1 MSTILKEAEAIAG
14 LPEVAAAR
22 PAAPSAD
29 SGAKP
34 QPVALEVS
42 VTVNGAR
49 TVEGSEKRE
58 PFAEST
64 KTVLVFGNGAVIRL
78 QASVAPGQLLFLT
91 NEKTKKEVVCQ
102 VVKSKNYR
110 NISGYVELEFTEVV
124 VGFWGMRFPGD
135 RLAPQSGTP
144 NAVQATQ
151 ASGSPM
157 APQIAAMPAPVAS
170 VAPIEAKVSAPV
182 IAPSAEKPATIPAP
196 TKPVPSAA
204 ASSPAVPSAPASN
217 APAIPAA
224 PIVPLVVKTDFSVS
238 SSAPKSA
245 LPLNG
250 TLSLPR
256 AAEAKP
262 TAPAPVA
269 TAPKVP
275 APAAPTTP
283 VAPVT
288 PIAPAAPVAAT
299 PKAPAPVV
307 APPISPAVPVAAIPT
322 NSTTAT
328 SEAAKSGTDFSADSL
343 RAENARLQE
352 QLAALL
358 NPQKNN
364 AAPAPVTSVPAS
376 STPAAAN
383 AKPPA
388 DAAAKI
394 LEFAQAEP
402 AKTQKTPTAAST
414 PVATSVGT
422 PPAKPDSWLPDLAA
436 VLAQD
441 NAATRDA
448 KTPQTSASAI
458 HPVTPAAPVIPIAP
472 VAPKPVAPANISTAS
487 LQSLLDEEQVKIPS
501 WLEPL
506 ARHAAP
512 PSAVDDGVSG
522 GSSSGT
528 AAQAHGENE
537 IHDELDDVFE
547 HRSDDFSET
556 LAKTHEDGTAEES
569 RSEEGAE
576 NIPIPTFGS
585 RLSID
590 ESGSTEG
597 AGKGK
602 LLAIAALILAAV
614 AGGGYWYTQQNGAV
628 FTGGAPST
636 ATPKA
641 QMETQIPGPASA
653 AVPEA
658 NQSQTR
664 TLSGATGATSPSGG
678 VKNQAAT
685 QAANQPPTP
694 APVNANLVVEKTRA
708 AQAGNGLPAAS
719 AENPVQQQLA
729 AQKHSLGDVHLAA
742 PNVTRRGDGGAVSD
756 AEVSLGN
763 ADAENAPTVNGFA
776 NTSSTAA
783 PVAPVQIG
791 GSVTPAK
798 LLKSAPPVYPAFA
811 KTQRVSGDVKIDALI
826 DAAGQVTT
834 MKVVSGPAVLY
845 QAAMDALHQ
854 WRYQPASLDGKPV
867 PMHLT
872 VTIQFR
878 LQ

>member
-1 MSTILKEAEAIAG
+1 MSTIVKETEAIAG
-14 LPEVAAAR
+14 LPEGAAAR
-22 PAAPSAD
+22 PATPSAD
-29 SGAKP
+29 AGAKP

-110 NISGYVELEFTEVV
+110 NISGYVELEFTETV

-135 RLAPQSGTP
+135 RLAPQPGTP
-144 NAVQATQ
+144 NVVQAAPAT
-151 ASGSPM
+151 GSPM
-157 APQIAAMPAPVAS
+157 APQIAAIPAPVAS
-170 VAPIEAKVSAPV
+170 AATVEAKVSAPV
-182 IAPSAEKPATIPAP
+182 IAACAEKLATIPAP
-196 TKPVPSAA
+196 TKPAPSAA
-204 ASSPAVPSAPASN
+204 ASTPAAPTTPASN
-217 APAIPAA
+217 ATTIPAA
-224 PIVPLVVKTDFSVS
+224 PAVPLVVKTEFTVS
-238 SSAPKSA
+238 SSAPKSV
-245 LPLNG
+245 LPLTG

-262 TAPAPVA
+262 TVPAPVA

-275 APAAPTTP
+275 APV
-283 VAPVT
+283 VAP
-288 PIAPAAPVAAT
+288 PIAPAAPA
-299 PKAPAPVV
+299 APV
-307 APPISPAVPVAAIPT
+307 ATTPT
-322 NSTTAT
+322 SSTTAT
-328 SEAAKSGTDFSADSL
+328 SQAAKPGTDFSAESL

-364 AAPAPVTSVPAS
+364 AASVAPAPVTSAPPS
-376 STPAAAN
+376 STPAAAS
-383 AKPPA
+383 ATPTA
-388 DAAAKI
+388 DATAKI

-402 AKTQKTPTAAST
+402 AKTEKVSATST

-422 PPAKPDSWLPDLAA
+422 PSAKPDAWLPDLAA

-448 KTPQTSASAI
+448 KSPQTAAPASAI
-458 HPVTPAAPVIPIAP
+458 HPVTPPGPVIPIAP

-506 ARHAAP
+506 ARNAAP
-512 PSAVDDGVSG
+512 TGVVDDGVSG
-522 GSSSGT
+522 GSLSG
-528 AAQAHGENE
+528 AATPAHGENDT
-537 IHDELDDVFE
+537 HDELDDVFE
-547 HRSDDFSET
+547 HRSDDLSET
-556 LAKTHEDGTAEES
+556 LAKAHEDGTAEES
-569 RSEEGAE
+569 RGEEGAE
-576 NIPIPTFGS
+576 NVPIPTFGS
-585 RLSID
+585 RLSLE

-602 LLAIAALILAAV
+602 VLAIAALILAAV

-628 FTGGAPST
+628 FTGGAQS
-636 ATPKA
+636 AVTPKM
-641 QMETQIPGPASA
+641 QTETQIPAPASA
-653 AVPEA
+653 AVAEA
-658 NQSQTR
+658 NQPQTR
-664 TLSGATGATSPSGG
+664 TLSNAAGVTLPSGA
-678 VKNQAAT
+678 VKNPAAT
-685 QAANQPPTP
+685 QATNQAPTP

-719 AENPVQQQLA
+719 AENPVQQPA
-729 AQKHSLGDVHLAA
+729 PKHALGDVHLAA

-763 ADAENAPTVNGFA
+763 GDAENAPAVNGFVS
-776 NTSSTAA
+776 TSGPAA
-783 PVAPVQIG
+783 PLAPVQIG

-834 MKVVSGPAVLY
+834 MKVVSGPPVLH

-854 WRYQPASLDGKPV
+854 WKYQPASLDGKPV